1 MAAPWWRHRRT
12 SMMAVVLGK
21 RSAHRGRSL
30 LPGLVI
36 VVVLTAAV
44 WRFALGSFS
53 PCEAM
58 RLQVRR
64 IGSERAGFLG
74 LVVVNALADLRGS
87 DFSPFECAVAAVK
100 LRVRGEEAL
109 EDIVVHGRHER

>member
-1 MAAPWWRHRRT
+1 
-12 SMMAVVLGK
+12 MMAVVSG
-21 RSAHRGRSL
+21 RGSTGRGRSL
-30 LPGLVI
+30 LAGLVI
-36 VVVLTAAV
+36 IVVLTAAV
-44 WRFALGSFS
+44 WRFALGSLS

-74 LVVVNALADLRGS
+74 LVVVNALADLRAS

-100 LRVRGEEAL
+100 LRVRGVDAL
-109 EDIVVHGRHER
+109 GDIVVHGRHAR